1 MSRTE
6 LKNKAKGMITSLY
19 WPIIGATA
27 LVMYVTGAVS
37 AIPWFGTV
45 AFFFLSPVSLGLTIY
60 YVDIADGKQTSIGQ
74 IFTDAFDGRYYLRR
88 VGGYALMT
96 LFTFLWSLLFLIP
109 GIVKAYSYA
118 LTPYILA
125 KYPGIPA
132 KEALKLSMKIMDG
145 RKWELFVLHLSFI
158 GWGILSALT
167 FGILAIFFVSPYFMI
182 TTALWMKNTMEQE
195 TASGA
200 FVYNMFEEN

>member
-6 LKNKAKGMITSLY
+6 LKNKAKEMTTSRY
-19 WPIIGATA
+19 WPIIGATV
-27 LVMYVTGAVS
+27 LVSLITGAVAS
-37 AIPWFGTV
+37 IPWLGFV
-45 AFFFLSPVSLGLTIY
+45 ASFFLAPISIGLIIY
-60 YVDIADGKQTSIGQ
+60 FTDIADGKQTSIGQ

-88 VGGYALMT
+88 VGGYAWMT

-109 GIVKAYSYA
+109 GIVKSYSYS

-132 KEALKLSMKIMDG
+132 REALKLSMKIMDG

-182 TTALWMKNTMEQE
+182 TTTLWMKNTMEQV